1 MKYKPT
7 TKEVAEQAIQS
18 ARDMEWMV
26 CSAGSDYT
34 ACVIAW
40 SKAPGTD
47 NGLLTNWCRV
57 MTIVDGEYQI
67 ETVRCKPTVMA
78 SGYVSEHLKDF
89 KLTTQK

>member
-1 MKYKPT
+1 MKYQPT
-7 TKEVAEQAIQS
+7 TKELQNHAIQS

-26 CSAGSDYT
+26 CSEGTEYT

-40 SKAPGTD
+40 SKGPGTN
-47 NGLLTNWCRV
+47 NGLATNWCRV
-57 MTIVDGEYQI
+57 MTIVDGEYQS
-67 ETVRCKPTVMA
+67 ETVRCTPTVMA